1 MRLKDFTTSRLHH
14 YASSSSVYHRAL
26 QWRNVGRSVTVC
38 ITSPL
43 MHAVLLCVLDGKRRC
58 SRRYYIYNTS
68 LVPRRRPNQPF
79 NVDGFSVYVILNATR
94 ARVGW
99 VWLALA
105 QYRMQGRRSRSM
117 SARTSGCGGKR
128 EQRRPENWSALAIH
142 SGVAWNA
149 KIPTGYI
156 ACVALSRCFPKAWN
170 HRWTLIFMVCR
181 REVNQRLVMFW
192 APNSLRSHLTAS
204 QKRAM
209 FHFSIHGVST
219 VR

>member
-1 MRLKDFTTSRLHH
+1 MYHH
-14 YASSSSVYHRAL
+14 AL

-156 ACVALSRCFPKAWN
+156 YSVRRSFTLFPEGLKPPMD
-170 HRWTLIFMVCR
+170 TYL
-181 REVNQRLVMFW
+181 
-192 APNSLRSHLTAS
+192 
-204 QKRAM
+204 
-209 FHFSIHGVST
+209 HGVQT
-219 VR
+219 